1 MAVEVYQ
8 PEIAVAL
15 LPAFPTWFK
24 MVHVQFFVAVEC
36 FSTYVPPMVL
46 AAGEFLPTGEQ
57 VFGFRRVPF
66 PPILSQIR
74 IIG

>member
-8 PEIAVAL
+8 PEIAVAF

-24 MVHVQFFVAVEC
+24 VVDVQFFVVVER
-36 FSTYVPPMVL
+36 FSTYMTPMVL

-66 PPILSQIR
+66 PPVLSQTR